1 MFLLYNINPLTVH
14 LIIRIIR
21 TLLALVPSQEGMM
34 ALCRNMCLPFGAQL

>member
-14 LIIRIIR
+14 LIIR
-21 TLLALVPSQEGMM
+21 TLLALVPSQGMM